1 MVLFLWNAAPALS
14 VAGAG
19 EMGGLAA
26 GLAGTLGVFDF
37 LEITQCFD
45 HEKSSSWFNK
55 GRPRDL
61 QKWF

>member
-1 MVLFLWNAAPALS
+1 
-14 VAGAG
+14 
-19 EMGGLAA
+19 MGGLAA

-61 QKWF
+61 QK